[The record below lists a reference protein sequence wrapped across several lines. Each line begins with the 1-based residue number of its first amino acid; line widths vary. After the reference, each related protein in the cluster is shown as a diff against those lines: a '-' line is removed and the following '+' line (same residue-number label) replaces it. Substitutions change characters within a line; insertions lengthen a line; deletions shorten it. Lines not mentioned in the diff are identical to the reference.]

1 MGLRSSLVDAHWGV
15 QSRERA
21 GNWRYHPRA
30 ALRACRWACPVTR
43 ASPAPVCRPS
53 QTPASS

>member
-21 GNWRYHPRA
+21 GNWRY
-30 ALRACRWACPVTR
+30 L
-43 ASPAPVCRPS
+43 
-53 QTPASS
+53 